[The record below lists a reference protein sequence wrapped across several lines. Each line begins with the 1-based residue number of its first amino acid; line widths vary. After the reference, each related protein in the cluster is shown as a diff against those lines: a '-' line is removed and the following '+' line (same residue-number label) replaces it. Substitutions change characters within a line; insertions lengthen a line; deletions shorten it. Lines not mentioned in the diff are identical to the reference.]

1 MVDLALEDFNRAFI
15 DSEVLKVSMKTM
27 GGGNIYLRALGR
39 ADITRFQRIGEELH
53 ARMAL
58 NLFSAPALKE
68 RVKDTDLA
76 DAEDYLVYKAMCD
89 KDGESVFDNLDHYKK
104 WSINVTNPQ
113 IEEIL
118 WHIND
123 RMIVFY
129 DPEEVESDNEKKL
142 E

>member
-1 MVDLALEDFNRAFI
+1 MADLVLEDFNRSFI
-15 DSEVLKVSMKTM
+15 DSEVLKVTMKTM

-39 ADITRFQRIGEELH
+39 ADITRFQQIGEELQ

-58 NLFSAPALKE
+58 NIFSSPNLKN

-76 DAEDYLVYKAMCD
+76 DAEDYLVYKAYCD
-89 KDGESVFDNLDHYKK
+89 KEGNPVFKDLAHYKE
-104 WSINVTNPQ
+104 WSIKVTNPQ

-118 WHIND
+118 WNINE

-129 DPEEVESDNEKKL
+129 DPEEEENDNEKKPA
-142 E
+142 

>member
-1 MVDLALEDFNRAFI
+1 MADLVLEDFNKAFI
-15 DSEVLKVSMKTM
+15 DSEVLKVPMKTM

-39 ADITRFQRIGEELH
+39 ADITRFRSMGNEID

-58 NLFSAPALKE
+58 NLFSPPNLKD

-89 KDGESVFDNLDHYKK
+89 VEGNPIFKDLAHYKE
-104 WSINVTNPQ
+104 WSIKVTNPQ

-118 WHIND
+118 WNIND
-123 RMIVFY
+123 KMIVFY
-129 DPEEVESDNEKKL
+129 DPEEEENDNEKKS